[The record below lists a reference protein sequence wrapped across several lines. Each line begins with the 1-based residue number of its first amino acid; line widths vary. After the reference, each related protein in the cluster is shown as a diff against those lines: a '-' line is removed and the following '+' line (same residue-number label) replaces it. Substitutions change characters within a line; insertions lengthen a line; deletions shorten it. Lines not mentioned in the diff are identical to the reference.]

1 MIRSIFV
8 NSAMTIQN
16 KQTVLVVD
24 DEPPNIK
31 VLSQA
36 LSPWYR
42 VKAATS
48 GADALKIANSEDQP
62 DLILLDIAM
71 PGMSGYQVCEQLK
84 STLGTKDIPVIFI
97 TGKNSNED
105 EARGL
110 ELGAVDYITKP
121 FSLPIV
127 MARIRNQL
135 LLKIKTDMLEQLV
148 SIDSLT
154 ELANRRRFD
163 EVLEQEWRRCVR
175 SNIPLSVIMIDVD
188 FFKPLND
195 TFGHAAGDVCLKQI
209 AQVLKGTTRRSSD
222 TVARYGG
229 EEFCAIL
236 PGIAHGD
243 ALQLAENMRQNVENQ
258 QIPHPKSPLG
268 NAVTI
273 SLGLA
278 TTIPDNQRSPT
289 ELLVQADEMLY
300 QAKQAGRNQVKGLN
314 QVTASE
320 SNGQR

>member
-1 MIRSIFV
+1 MSID
-8 NSAMTIQN
+8 N

-24 DEPPNIK
+24 DEPLNIK

-42 VKAATS
+42 VKAATN
-48 GADALKIANSEDQP
+48 GQDALQIAGSDDPP
-62 DLILLDIAM
+62 DLILLDVAM
-71 PGMSGYQVCEQLK
+71 PGMTGYQVCDQLK
-84 STLGTKDIPVIFI
+84 SSHTTRNIPVIFI
-97 TGKNSNED
+97 TARNSNED
-105 EARGL
+105 EAYGL

-175 SNIPLSVIMIDVD
+175 TSAPLSIIMIDVD
-188 FFKPLND
+188 FFKLLND
-195 TFGHAAGDVCLKQI
+195 SYGHAAGDVCLKQI
-209 AQVLKGTTRRSSD
+209 AQTLKSTTRRSSD

-236 PGIAHGD
+236 PGIAHKD
-243 ALQLAENMRQNVENQ
+243 ALQLAENMRHNVEQQ

-268 NAVTI
+268 PAVSI
-273 SLGLA
+273 SLGVASAL
-278 TTIPDNQRSPT
+278 PDIQALPAG
-289 ELLVQADEMLY
+289 LLSQADEMLY
-300 QAKQAGRNQVKGLN
+300 QAKTSGRNQVKGIDLT
-314 QVTASE
+314 QSSAK
-320 SNGQR
+320 

>member
-1 MIRSIFV
+1 MSIE
-8 NSAMTIQN
+8 S

-24 DEPPNIK
+24 DEPLNIK

-42 VKAATS
+42 VKAATN
-48 GADALKIANSEDQP
+48 GQDALKIASSDDPP
-62 DLILLDIAM
+62 DLILLDVAM
-71 PGMSGYQVCEQLK
+71 PGMSGYQVCDQLK
-84 STLGTKDIPVIFI
+84 SNHVTRNTPVIFI
-97 TGKNSNED
+97 TARNSNED
-105 EARGL
+105 EAYGL

-175 SNIPLSVIMIDVD
+175 NGSPLSIIMIDVD
-188 FFKPLND
+188 FFKLLND
-195 TFGHAAGDVCLKQI
+195 SYGHAAGDVCLKQI
-209 AQVLKGTTRRSSD
+209 AQTLKSTTRRSSD

-236 PGIAHGD
+236 PGITHKD
-243 ALQLAENMRQNVENQ
+243 AMQLAENMRHNVEQQ

-268 NAVTI
+268 PAVSV
-273 SLGLA
+273 SLGVA
-278 TTIPDNQRSPT
+278 TALPELHALPT
-289 ELLVQADEMLY
+289 SLLSQADEMLY
-300 QAKQAGRNQVKGLN
+300 QAKTSGRNQVKGVDLT
-314 QVTASE
+314 Q
-320 SNGQR
+320 NGSA

>member
-1 MIRSIFV
+1 
-8 NSAMTIQN
+8 
-16 KQTVLVVD
+16 
-24 DEPPNIK
+24 
-31 VLSQA
+31 
-36 LSPWYR
+36 
-42 VKAATS
+42 
-48 GADALKIANSEDQP
+48 
-62 DLILLDIAM
+62 
-71 PGMSGYQVCEQLK
+71 K

-222 TVARYGG
+222 
-229 EEFCAIL
+229 
-236 PGIAHGD
+236 
-243 ALQLAENMRQNVENQ
+243 
-258 QIPHPKSPLG
+258 
-268 NAVTI
+268 
-273 SLGLA
+273 
-278 TTIPDNQRSPT
+278 
-289 ELLVQADEMLY
+289 
-300 QAKQAGRNQVKGLN
+300 
-314 QVTASE
+314 
-320 SNGQR
+320 

>member
-1 MIRSIFV
+1 MSID
-8 NSAMTIQN
+8 S

-24 DEPPNIK
+24 DEPLNIK

-42 VKAATS
+42 IKAATN
-48 GADALKIANSEDQP
+48 GQDALQIAASDDPP
-62 DLILLDIAM
+62 DLILLDVAM
-71 PGMSGYQVCEQLK
+71 PGMSGYQVCDQLK
-84 STLGTKDIPVIFI
+84 ASHNTRDIPVIFI
-97 TGKNSNED
+97 TAKNSNED
-105 EARGL
+105 EAYGL

-163 EVLEQEWRRCVR
+163 EMLELEWRRSVR
-175 SNIPLSVIMIDVD
+175 GHTPLSIIMIDVD
-188 FFKPLND
+188 FFKLLND
-195 TFGHAAGDVCLKQI
+195 NYGHAAGDVCLKQI
-209 AQVLKGTTRRSSD
+209 AQTLKSTTRRSSD

-236 PGIAHGD
+236 PGIGYKD
-243 ALQLAENMRQNVENQ
+243 ALQLAENMRLNVEQQ
-258 QIPHPKSPLG
+258 QIPHPKSPLR
-268 NAVTI
+268 ATVSI

-278 TTIPDNQRSPT
+278 SIIPANHESPT
-289 ELLVQADEMLY
+289 HLLSQADEMLY
-300 QAKQAGRNQVKGLN
+300 QAKAAGRNQTKGINLTPA
-314 QVTASE
+314 QSV
-320 SNGQR
+320 

>member
-1 MIRSIFV
+1 MP
-8 NSAMTIQN
+8 IQN

-24 DEPPNIK
+24 DEPLNIK

-42 VKAATS
+42 VKAATN
-48 GADALKIANSEDQP
+48 GLDAIKIASSDDQP

-71 PGMSGYQVCEQLK
+71 PAMTGYQVCEQLK
-84 STLGTKDIPVIFI
+84 SALNTKDIPVIFI
-97 TGKNSNED
+97 TARNSNED
-105 EARGL
+105 EAYGL

-163 EVLEQEWRRCVR
+163 EVLDQEWRRCVR
-175 SNIPLSVIMIDVD
+175 NKDPLSIIMIDVD

-195 TFGHAAGDVCLKQI
+195 TYGHAAGDVCLKQI
-209 AQVLKGTTRRSSD
+209 AQVLKTTMRRSSD

-236 PGIAHGD
+236 PGISYRD
-243 ALQLAENMRQNVENQ
+243 ALQLAETMRANVEQQ

-268 NAVTI
+268 PFVSI

-278 TTIPDNQRSPT
+278 TALPSNDHLPT
-289 ELLVQADEMLY
+289 ALLVQADEMLY
-300 QAKQAGRNQVKGLN
+300 QAKMSGRNQVKGLD
-314 QVTASE
+314 QVTSQA
-320 SNGQR
+320 

>member
-1 MIRSIFV
+1 
-8 NSAMTIQN
+8 
-16 KQTVLVVD
+16 
-24 DEPPNIK
+24 
-31 VLSQA
+31 
-36 LSPWYR
+36 
-42 VKAATS
+42 

-163 EVLEQEWRRCVR
+163 EVLEQE
-175 SNIPLSVIMIDVD
+175 
-188 FFKPLND
+188 
-195 TFGHAAGDVCLKQI
+195 
-209 AQVLKGTTRRSSD
+209 
-222 TVARYGG
+222 
-229 EEFCAIL
+229 
-236 PGIAHGD
+236 
-243 ALQLAENMRQNVENQ
+243 
-258 QIPHPKSPLG
+258 
-268 NAVTI
+268 
-273 SLGLA
+273 
-278 TTIPDNQRSPT
+278 
-289 ELLVQADEMLY
+289 
-300 QAKQAGRNQVKGLN
+300 
-314 QVTASE
+314 
-320 SNGQR
+320 

>member
-1 MIRSIFV
+1 
-8 NSAMTIQN
+8 MTIQN

-110 ELGAVDYITKP
+110 ELGAV
-121 FSLPIV
+121 
-127 MARIRNQL
+127 
-135 LLKIKTDMLEQLV
+135 
-148 SIDSLT
+148 
-154 ELANRRRFD
+154 
-163 EVLEQEWRRCVR
+163 
-175 SNIPLSVIMIDVD
+175 
-188 FFKPLND
+188 
-195 TFGHAAGDVCLKQI
+195 
-209 AQVLKGTTRRSSD
+209 
-222 TVARYGG
+222 
-229 EEFCAIL
+229 
-236 PGIAHGD
+236 
-243 ALQLAENMRQNVENQ
+243 
-258 QIPHPKSPLG
+258 
-268 NAVTI
+268 
-273 SLGLA
+273 
-278 TTIPDNQRSPT
+278 
-289 ELLVQADEMLY
+289 
-300 QAKQAGRNQVKGLN
+300 
-314 QVTASE
+314 
-320 SNGQR
+320 

>member
-1 MIRSIFV
+1 MS
-8 NSAMTIQN
+8 IQN

-24 DEPPNIK
+24 DEPLNIK

-42 VKAATS
+42 VKAATN
-48 GADALKIANSEDQP
+48 GADALRIASSDDQP

-71 PGMSGYQVCEQLK
+71 PDMSGYQVCEQLK

-163 EVLEQEWRRCVR
+163 EVLEQEWRRCMR
-175 SNIPLSVIMIDVD
+175 NGIPLSVIMIDVD
-188 FFKPLND
+188 F
-195 TFGHAAGDVCLKQI
+195 
-209 AQVLKGTTRRSSD
+209 SS
-222 TVARYGG
+222 
-229 EEFCAIL
+229 
-236 PGIAHGD
+236 P
-243 ALQLAENMRQNVENQ
+243 
-258 QIPHPKSPLG
+258 
-268 NAVTI
+268 
-273 SLGLA
+273 
-278 TTIPDNQRSPT
+278 
-289 ELLVQADEMLY
+289 
-300 QAKQAGRNQVKGLN
+300 
-314 QVTASE
+314 
-320 SNGQR
+320 

>member
-1 MIRSIFV
+1 MSIE
-8 NSAMTIQN
+8 S

-24 DEPPNIK
+24 DEPLNIK

-42 VKAATS
+42 VKAATH
-48 GADALKIANSEDQP
+48 GQDALKIAASDDPP
-62 DLILLDIAM
+62 DLILLDVAM
-71 PGMSGYQVCEQLK
+71 PGMSGYQVCDQLK
-84 STLGTKDIPVIFI
+84 SNHTTRDIPVIFI
-97 TGKNSNED
+97 TARNSNED
-105 EARGL
+105 EAYGL

-163 EVLEQEWRRCVR
+163 EVLDQEWRRCVR
-175 SNIPLSVIMIDVD
+175 NGIPLSIIMIDVD
-188 FFKPLND
+188 FFKLLND
-195 TFGHAAGDVCLKQI
+195 SAGHAAGDVCLKQI
-209 AQVLKGTTRRSSD
+209 AQTLKSTTRRSSD

-236 PGIAHGD
+236 PGIAHKD
-243 ALQLAENMRQNVENQ
+243 ALQLAENMRQNVEQQ
-258 QIPHPKSPLG
+258 QIPHPRSPLSTT
-268 NAVTI
+268 VTI
-273 SLGLA
+273 SLGVA
-278 TTIPDNQRSPT
+278 TTLPELHGTPT
-289 ELLVQADEMLY
+289 ALLSQADEMLY
-300 QAKQAGRNQVKGLN
+300 QAKTSGRNEVKGVDL
-314 QVTASE
+314 TAG
-320 SNGQR
+320 NPV

>member
-1 MIRSIFV
+1 MSIE
-8 NSAMTIQN
+8 S

-24 DEPPNIK
+24 DEPLNIK

-42 VKAATS
+42 VKAATN
-48 GADALKIANSEDQP
+48 GQDALKIASSDDPP
-62 DLILLDIAM
+62 DLILLDVAM
-71 PGMSGYQVCEQLK
+71 PGMSGYQVCDQLK
-84 STLGTKDIPVIFI
+84 SNHVTRNIPVIFI
-97 TGKNSNED
+97 TARNSNED
-105 EARGL
+105 EAYGL

-163 EVLEQEWRRCVR
+163 EVLDQEWRRCVR
-175 SNIPLSVIMIDVD
+175 NGTPLSIIMIDVD
-188 FFKPLND
+188 FFKLLND
-195 TFGHAAGDVCLKQI
+195 SYGHAAGDVCLKQI
-209 AQVLKGTTRRSSD
+209 AQTLKSTTRRSSD

-236 PGIAHGD
+236 PGIAHKD
-243 ALQLAENMRQNVENQ
+243 ALQLAENMRHNVEQQ

-268 NAVTI
+268 PAVSI
-273 SLGLA
+273 SLGVA
-278 TTIPDNQRSPT
+278 TATPDISTLPT
-289 ELLVQADEMLY
+289 GLLSQADEMLY
-300 QAKQAGRNQVKGLN
+300 QAKTSGRNQVKGVDLT
-314 QVTASE
+314 Q
-320 SNGQR
+320 NGSA